1 MKSVRLRA
9 VGEQAAAC
17 YKQGL
22 SQICPSLSSP
32 LGPAGPVDLSTE
44 SVSSTQSSFSPQEP
58 GISFGG
64 ETQQCIFKVMLEV
77 QVQLQRAELGCV
89 TG

>member
-1 MKSVRLRA
+1 MKSVSPRA

-32 LGPAGPVDLSTE
+32 LGPAGPVGLSSE
-44 SVSSTQSSFSPQEP
+44 CVSSTQSSFSPQEP
-58 GISFGG
+58 GVSFDGG
-64 ETQQCIFKVMLEV
+64 EENTAVYF
-77 QVQLQRAELGCV
+77 
-89 TG
+89 